1 MLFIFIREY
10 KEVVD
15 MLKEAITSALALR
28 LLDYIEGHSEIIVVS
43 NASRTA

>member
-1 MLFIFIREY
+1 
-10 KEVVD
+10 

-28 LLDYIEGHSEIIVVS
+28 PLDYIEGHGEIIVAS